1 MPDLYRTISG
11 ALFRAPNLEHN
22 NRDHIPWNAVQERA
36 DRNVILVN
44 GTKEFT
50 LEQVY
55 DKLFQKSY
63 EEWLA
68 KERKKS
74 RAKDDPPTYYE
85 KIQKDKKKHL
95 SYEIIWQIGDMD
107 DTGYDTDN
115 LSVIWAEDVLLRFA
129 EHLMFEVT
137 NVTIASKCCLEDPEW
152 KPPFEAGIV
161 ITNFAFN
168 GDEFTP
174 HLHMTFVP
182 YSDNCSRGQ
191 KTQNAL
197 AQTFTRMGYKTT
209 MEQARDAS
217 DELVWQDTPEGKKP
231 QMVRTAYGAV
241 EWIEEQKNW
250 IAEDMEKNI
259 GWKRLFKGKNERGD
273 LLLSDYRRERAA
285 EKALEA
291 EREKERQENA
301 LQHIQTLSEKT
312 IKKLDEEISA
322 KNMTLECT
330 DALIE
335 IRKNDMAEWEE
346 KAECSKSEYLKA
358 DELLTD
364 KKKEV
369 EQAQGELSRVTE
381 ELDEATRK
389 KEIAL
394 DLYHRLSMDTE
405 NTHLFDKVVDLTY
418 ENEQLRSKIQV
429 LQDKLEKAYEF
440 MKQFVINGRNMLDV
454 FRERIGEVKEWV
466 HRKVAGM
473 GR

>member
-1 MPDLYRTISG
+1 MPDIYRTISG

-36 DRNVILVN
+36 DRNAVFVN
-44 GTKEFT
+44 GTKDFT
-50 LEQVY
+50 LEQIY

-85 KIQKDKKKHL
+85 KIEKDKKKHL

-107 DTGYDTDN
+107 DTGYDTDH
-115 LSVIWAEDVLLRFA
+115 LSAIWAEDVLLRFA
-129 EHLMFEVT
+129 EHLMFEVP
-137 NVTIASKCCLEDPEW
+137 NVTIASRCCLEDPDW

-168 GDEFTP
+168 GDESTP

-182 YSDNCSRGQ
+182 YSDNYSRGQ

-231 QMVRTAYGAV
+231 QMVRTAYGV
-241 EWIEEQKNW
+241 GEWIEEQKNW

-259 GWKRLFKGKNERGD
+259 GWKRLFKGKKERGD

-301 LQHIQTLSEKT
+301 LQHIQTLSEQT
-312 IKKLDEEISA
+312 IKKLEEEISA
-322 KNMTLECT
+322 KNIALEFN
-330 DALIE
+330 DSLIE
-335 IRKNDMAEWEE
+335 LKKSDVAEWEQ
-346 KAECSKSEYLKA
+346 KAEYSKSEYLKA
-358 DELLTD
+358 DGLLTD

-369 EQAQGELSRVTE
+369 EQAQGEPFRVTE
-381 ELDEATRK
+381 KLDEATRK
-389 KEIAL
+389 KEIAM
-394 DLYHRLSMDTE
+394 DLYHALSTDSE
-405 NTHLFDKVVDLTY
+405 NTDLFDKVVDLTY
-418 ENEQLRSKIQV
+418 ENEQLRTKIQV

>member
-1 MPDLYRTISG
+1 
-11 ALFRAPNLEHN
+11 
-22 NRDHIPWNAVQERA
+22 
-36 DRNVILVN
+36 
-44 GTKEFT
+44 
-50 LEQVY
+50 
-55 DKLFQKSY
+55 
-63 EEWLA
+63 
-68 KERKKS
+68 
-74 RAKDDPPTYYE
+74 
-85 KIQKDKKKHL
+85 
-95 SYEIIWQIGDMD
+95 
-107 DTGYDTDN
+107 
-115 LSVIWAEDVLLRFA
+115 
-129 EHLMFEVT
+129 
-137 NVTIASKCCLEDPEW
+137 
-152 KPPFEAGIV
+152 
-161 ITNFAFN
+161 
-168 GDEFTP
+168 
-174 HLHMTFVP
+174 
-182 YSDNCSRGQ
+182 
-191 KTQNAL
+191 
-197 AQTFTRMGYKTT
+197 
-209 MEQARDAS
+209 
-217 DELVWQDTPEGKKP
+217 
-231 QMVRTAYGAV
+231 MVRTAYCSV
-241 EWIEEQKNW
+241 ELIEEQKNW

-322 KNMTLECT
+322 KNMRLECT

-335 IRKNDMAEWEE
+335 SKKSDVAEWEE
-346 KAECSKSEYLKA
+346 KAEYSKSEYLKA
-358 DELLTD
+358 DELLMD

-381 ELDEATRK
+381 ELYEATRK

-394 DLYHRLSMDTE
+394 DLYHRLSTDTE
-405 NTHLFDKVVDLTY
+405 NTDLFDKVVDLTY
-418 ENEQLRSKIQV
+418 KNEQLQSEIQV

>member
-1 MPDLYRTISG
+1 
-11 ALFRAPNLEHN
+11 
-22 NRDHIPWNAVQERA
+22 
-36 DRNVILVN
+36 
-44 GTKEFT
+44 
-50 LEQVY
+50 
-55 DKLFQKSY
+55 
-63 EEWLA
+63 
-68 KERKKS
+68 
-74 RAKDDPPTYYE
+74 
-85 KIQKDKKKHL
+85 
-95 SYEIIWQIGDMD
+95 MD
-107 DTGYDTDN
+107 DTGYNTDN
-115 LSVIWAEDVLLRFA
+115 LSAIWAEDELLRFA
-129 EHLMFEVT
+129 DHRMFDVP

-168 GDEFTP
+168 GDESAP

-197 AQTFTRMGYKTT
+197 SQTFARMGYKTT

-217 DELVWQDTPEGKKP
+217 DELVWQDTSEGKKP

-250 IAEDMEKNI
+250 IAEEMEKSI

-273 LLLSDYRRERAA
+273 LLLSDYRRERAE
-285 EKALEA
+285 EKALEV

-301 LQHIQTLSEKT
+301 LYNTLYHIQTLSEKT

-330 DALIE
+330 DVLIE

-346 KAECSKSEYLKA
+346 KAEYFKLEYLKI

-369 EQAQGELSRVTE
+369 EQVQGELSRVTE

-389 KEIAL
+389 KEIAM
-394 DLYHRLSMDTE
+394 DLYHAISTDSE
-405 NTHLFDKVVDLTY
+405 NTDLFDKVVDLTY
-418 ENEQLRSKIQV
+418 ENEQLRNKIQV
-429 LQDKLEKAYEF
+429 LQDKLEKVYEF
-440 MKQFVINGRNMLDV
+440 MKQFVIGGRNMLDV
-454 FRERIGEVKEWV
+454 FRERIGEAKEWV

-473 GR
+473 SR

>member
-1 MPDLYRTISG
+1 MPDIYRTISG

-36 DRNVILVN
+36 DRNVVFVN
-44 GTKEFT
+44 GTKDFT
-50 LEQVY
+50 LEQIY

-107 DTGYDTDN
+107 DTGYDTDH
-115 LSVIWAEDVLLRFA
+115 LSAIWAEDVLLRFA
-129 EHLMFEVT
+129 ERLMNEVP
-137 NVTIASKCCLEDPEW
+137 NVTYVSKERLDDPEW
-152 KPPFEAGIV
+152 KTPFEAGIV

-168 GDEFTP
+168 GDESTP

-217 DELVWQDTPEGKKP
+217 DELVWQDTSEGKKP

-250 IAEDMEKNI
+250 IAEEMEKSI

-301 LQHIQTLSEKT
+301 LYHIQTLSEKT

-335 IRKNDMAEWEE
+335 IRKNDMVEWEE
-346 KAECSKSEYLKA
+346 KAEYFKLEYLKV
-358 DELLTD
+358 DEILTD

-389 KEIAL
+389 KEIAM
-394 DLYHRLSMDTE
+394 DLYHAISTDSE
-405 NTHLFDKVVDLTY
+405 NTDLFDKVVDLTY
-418 ENEQLRSKIQV
+418 ENERLRNKIQV

-454 FRERIGEVKEWV
+454 FREQIGEAKEWV

-473 GR
+473 SR

>member
-1 MPDLYRTISG
+1 MPDVYRTISG

-22 NRDHIPWNAVQERA
+22 NRDHIPWNAVPERA
-36 DRNVILVN
+36 DRNVIVVN
-44 GTKEFT
+44 GTKDFT

-68 KERKKS
+68 KERTKS

-85 KIQKDKKKHL
+85 KIERDKKKHL

-115 LSVIWAEDVLLRFA
+115 LSAIWAEDVLLRFA
-129 EHLMFEVT
+129 NHLMFEVP
-137 NVTIASKCCLEDPEW
+137 NVTIASKWCLEDPEW

-168 GDEFTP
+168 GDESTP

-259 GWKRLFKGKNERGD
+259 GWKRLYKGKNERGD

-301 LQHIQTLSEKT
+301 LQQIQTLSEKT

-322 KNMTLECT
+322 KNMTLKFN

-335 IRKNDMAEWEE
+335 SRKTDVAEWDE
-346 KAECSKSEYLKA
+346 KAEYSKSEYLKA

-369 EQAQGELSRVTE
+369 EQAQGELSKVE
-381 ELDEATRK
+381 EALDEATRK
-389 KEIAL
+389 KEIAQ
-394 DLYHRLSMDTE
+394 DLYEELKAGADNSD
-405 NTHLFDKVVDLTY
+405 LFDKVVDLSY

-429 LQDKLEKAYEF
+429 LQDKLQKAYEF

-466 HRKVAGM
+466 QRKVAG
-473 GR
+473 GSR

>member
-1 MPDLYRTISG
+1 
-11 ALFRAPNLEHN
+11 
-22 NRDHIPWNAVQERA
+22 
-36 DRNVILVN
+36 
-44 GTKEFT
+44 
-50 LEQVY
+50 
-55 DKLFQKSY
+55 
-63 EEWLA
+63 
-68 KERKKS
+68 
-74 RAKDDPPTYYE
+74 
-85 KIQKDKKKHL
+85 
-95 SYEIIWQIGDMD
+95 MD
-107 DTGYDTDN
+107 DTGYNTDN
-115 LSVIWAEDVLLRFA
+115 LSAIWAEDELLRFA
-129 EHLMFEVT
+129 DHRMFDVP

-168 GDEFTP
+168 GDESAP

-197 AQTFTRMGYKTT
+197 SQTFARMGYKTT

-217 DELVWQDTPEGKKP
+217 DELVWQDTSEGKKP

-250 IAEDMEKNI
+250 IAEEMEKSI

-273 LLLSDYRRERAA
+273 LLLSDYRRERAE
-285 EKALEA
+285 EKALEV

-301 LQHIQTLSEKT
+301 LYNTLYHIQTLSEKT

-330 DALIE
+330 DVLIE

-346 KAECSKSEYLKA
+346 KAEYFKLEYLKV

-369 EQAQGELSRVTE
+369 EQVQGELSRVTE

-389 KEIAL
+389 KEIAM
-394 DLYHRLSMDTE
+394 DLYHAISTDSE
-405 NTHLFDKVVDLTY
+405 NTDLFDKVVDLTY
-418 ENEQLRSKIQV
+418 ENEQLRNKIQV
-429 LQDKLEKAYEF
+429 LQDKLEKVYEF
-440 MKQFVINGRNMLDV
+440 MKQFVIGGRNMLDV
-454 FRERIGEVKEWV
+454 FRERIGEAKEWV

-473 GR
+473 SR

>member
-1 MPDLYRTISG
+1 MPDVYRTISG

-44 GTKEFT
+44 GTKDFT

-85 KIQKDKKKHL
+85 KIERDKKKHL

-115 LSVIWAEDVLLRFA
+115 LSAIWAEDVLLRFA
-129 EHLMFEVT
+129 NHLMFEVP
-137 NVTIASKCCLEDPEW
+137 NVTIASKWCLEDPEW

-168 GDEFTP
+168 GDESTP

-259 GWKRLFKGKNERGD
+259 GWKRLYKGKNERGD

-301 LQHIQTLSEKT
+301 LQQIHTLSEKT

-322 KNMTLECT
+322 KNMTLKFN

-335 IRKNDMAEWEE
+335 SRKTDVAEWDE
-346 KAECSKSEYLKA
+346 KAEYSKSEYLKA

-369 EQAQGELSRVTE
+369 EQAQGELSKVE
-381 ELDEATRK
+381 EALDEATRK
-389 KEIAL
+389 KEIAQ
-394 DLYHRLSMDTE
+394 DLYEELKAGADNSD
-405 NTHLFDKVVDLTY
+405 LFDKVVDLSY

-429 LQDKLEKAYEF
+429 LQDKLQKAYEF

-466 HRKVAGM
+466 QRKVAG
-473 GR
+473 GSR

>member
-1 MPDLYRTISG
+1 MPDIYRTISG
-11 ALFRAPNLEHN
+11 ALFRAPNLVHN

-36 DRNVILVN
+36 DRNVVFVN
-44 GTKEFT
+44 GTKDFT
-50 LEQVY
+50 LEQIY

-63 EEWLA
+63 EEWIA

-85 KIQKDKKKHL
+85 KIEKDKKKHL

-107 DTGYDTDN
+107 DTGYDTDH
-115 LSVIWAEDVLLRFA
+115 LSAIWAEDVLLRFA
-129 EHLMFEVT
+129 EHLMYEVP
-137 NVTIASKCCLEDPEW
+137 NVTYVSKERLEDPEW
-152 KPPFEAGIV
+152 KPPFEAGVV

-168 GDEFTP
+168 GDESTP

-217 DELVWQDTPEGKKP
+217 DELVWQDTPEGRKP

-312 IKKLDEEISA
+312 IKKLEEEISA

-335 IRKNDMAEWEE
+335 IRKNDMAE
-346 KAECSKSEYLKA
+346 
-358 DELLTD
+358 
-364 KKKEV
+364 
-369 EQAQGELSRVTE
+369 
-381 ELDEATRK
+381 
-389 KEIAL
+389 
-394 DLYHRLSMDTE
+394 
-405 NTHLFDKVVDLTY
+405 
-418 ENEQLRSKIQV
+418 
-429 LQDKLEKAYEF
+429 
-440 MKQFVINGRNMLDV
+440 
-454 FRERIGEVKEWV
+454 
-466 HRKVAGM
+466 
-473 GR
+473 

>member
-1 MPDLYRTISG
+1 MPDVYRTISG

-85 KIQKDKKKHL
+85 KIEKDKKKHL

-115 LSVIWAEDVLLRFA
+115 LSAIWAEDILLRFA
-129 EHLMFEVT
+129 NHLMFEVP
-137 NVTIASKCCLEDPEW
+137 NVTLASKWCLADPEW

-161 ITNFAFN
+161 IINFAFN
-168 GDEFTP
+168 GDESTP

-259 GWKRLFKGKNERGD
+259 RWKRLYKGKNERGD

-291 EREKERQENA
+291 EREKERHENA
-301 LQHIQTLSEKT
+301 LQQIQTLSEKT

-322 KNMTLECT
+322 KNMTLKLN

-335 IRKNDMAEWEE
+335 IKKSDVAEWEE
-346 KAECSKSEYLKA
+346 KAEYSKSEYLKT

-369 EQAQGELSRVTE
+369 EQAQVELSKVE
-381 ELDEATRK
+381 EALDEATRK
-389 KEIAL
+389 KEIAQ
-394 DLYHRLSMDTE
+394 DLYEELKAGADNSD
-405 NTHLFDKVVDLTY
+405 LFDKVVDLSY
-418 ENEQLRSKIQV
+418 ENEQLRSKVQV

-440 MKQFVINGRNMLDV
+440 MKQFIINGRNMLDV

-466 HRKVAGM
+466 QRKVAGM